1 MYLEKKISC
10 PAFFYSLI
18 KKKARSQL
26 KNIES
31 EY

>member
-1 MYLEKKISC
+1 MYLEKKIPCS
-10 PAFFYSLI
+10 AFFNSLI
-18 KKKARSQL
+18 KKKARSYL